1 MTSCPSPL
9 DQAAQPVSPRAVRRR
24 QTPAPLTMACGL
36 IVLAL
41 GLSGCI
47 SNGGQPPVPLAKVD
61 MSRMY
66 GGWYLIAT
74 RKNGFE
80 KGLVGPYD
88 VYSKRPD
95 GDIRE
100 DFYVRKNSFKAPL
113 KHFTIHDWVK
123 PDTNNARWR
132 VQVLWPINL
141 PFLVLYTD
149 PDYRYVLFG
158 EDNRKL
164 GWIYSRKPKVPEADY
179 QDLLARFKALGYDT
193 STFVR
198 FVQTPDQI
206 GKPGVWS
213 DGIQ

>member
-1 MTSCPSPL
+1 MTSG
-9 DQAAQPVSPRAVRRR
+9 R
-24 QTPAPLTMACGL
+24 QG
-36 IVLAL
+36 
-41 GLSGCI
+41 
-47 SNGGQPPVPLAKVD
+47 PVPLAHVD
-61 MSRMY
+61 MARMY

-74 RKNGFE
+74 RRNGFE

-100 DFYVRKNSFKAPL
+100 DFYVRKGSFEAPL
-113 KHFTIHDWVK
+113 KHFTIHDWVL
-123 PDTNNARWR
+123 PGTNNAHWR

-141 PFLVLYTD
+141 PFLLIYND

-164 GWIYSRKPKVPEADY
+164 GWIYARTPTIPEADY
-179 QDLLARFKALGYDT
+179 QALLAHFKALGYDT
-193 STFVR
+193 SSFVR
-198 FVQTPDQI
+198 FVQTRDQI
-206 GKPGVWS
+206 GKPGFWS

>member
-1 MTSCPSPL
+1 MTYG
-9 DQAAQPVSPRAVRRR
+9 PRTSKPKAVV
-24 QTPAPLTMACGL
+24 AG
-36 IVLAL
+36 VL
-41 GLSGCI
+41 GLAFGLCGCL
-47 SNGGQPPVPLAKVD
+47 SNGNPPPVPLAKVD

-100 DFYVRKNSFKAPL
+100 DFYVRDKSFQAPL
-113 KHFTIHDWVK
+113 KHFTIHDWVR
-123 PDTNNARWR
+123 PGTNNAHWR

-141 PFLVLYTD
+141 PFLVLYTA

-164 GWIYSRKPKVPEADY
+164 GWIYSRTPHVPEADY
-179 QDLLARFKALGYDT
+179 QALIARFKALGYDT

-206 GKPGVWS
+206 GQPGVWS
-213 DGIQ
+213 DGIH